1 MLGSRLVNA
10 TNGDSAFVVGAR
22 NGSGV
27 LTEQLTMLSTGYVG
41 IGTTTPAA
49 PLHVVGQCVTG
60 DTKLRR
66 KRRRKGKNDEWIEEE
81 NEVAIKDIQA
91 GDEIASLDEA
101 TGRIVWSKVNALL
114 DMGVKTTYRLKTE
127 DGREIRTTAEHP
139 YLAQNTQGRSP
150 RHPSPIPG
158 AGWLTVADIRKGD
171 FIAVPKPKLGVFIDD
186 ANMFYA
192 QRNAGWRV
200 DYAKLKMFWET
211 LFDVRFVNYYLTIP
225 GKRDSA
231 FLRTQAFVRE
241 LRRAYG
247 DFMEIK
253 SKSLKYIR
261 DEENLAYK
269 KKGSMDAE
277 IVVDIMGRLA
287 ELDAVIVVSGDSD
300 YIAAIAPVLQGR
312 KKILF
317 MGFEEN
323 MAWELRQRQH
333 VYFDKIQS
341 MIGLGEQ
348 KNAPAFRTGVPL
360 LTPLYSPGAFLS
372 NPVGDNS
379 DMVWAKVSSIEK
391 VGEEQ
396 VYDIEIEGTHN
407 FIGNDI
413 VAHNTFISGNVG
425 IATTTPSRKLSI
437 Y

>member
-1 MLGSRLVNA
+1 M
-10 TNGDSAFVVGAR
+10 
-22 NGSGV
+22 
-27 LTEQLTMLSTGYVG
+27 
-41 IGTTTPAA
+41 
-49 PLHVVGQCVTG
+49 
-60 DTKLRR
+60 
-66 KRRRKGKNDEWIEEE
+66 
-81 NEVAIKDIQA
+81 
-91 GDEIASLDEA
+91 
-101 TGRIVWSKVNALL
+101 
-114 DMGVKTTYRLKTE
+114 
-127 DGREIRTTAEHP
+127 
-139 YLAQNTQGRSP
+139 
-150 RHPSPIPG
+150 
-158 AGWLTVADIRKGD
+158 
-171 FIAVPKPKLGVFIDD
+171 
-186 ANMFYA
+186 
-192 QRNAGWRV
+192 

-348 KNAPAFRTGVPL
+348 KR
-360 LTPLYSPGAFLS
+360 PGF
-372 NPVGDNS
+372 
-379 DMVWAKVSSIEK
+379 
-391 VGEEQ
+391 
-396 VYDIEIEGTHN
+396 
-407 FIGNDI
+407 
-413 VAHNTFISGNVG
+413 
-425 IATTTPSRKLSI
+425 
-437 Y
+437 